1 MYFLKQKMVHFQMI
15 SKRVDVKM
23 YLRLTRSSARRA
35 RSPRALQLA
44 GPQSGGEMSSESV
57 ALGPGRG
64 GGPGDGGGW
73 RMAGGWSSRQH
84 PSSDSTYL
92 QVFPGSLVGGEK
104 RPPKTPTSLSDT
116 RKPVS
121 LHVSPIQGHT
131 GETQN
136 QRGRPCPFAPPQIQ
150 GREAGSVKRQNRE
163 PFRPSPLVAPRWGYL
178 LVMSWIYVFV

>member
-1 MYFLKQKMVHFQMI
+1 MVHFQMI

-23 YLRLTRSSARRA
+23 YLRLTRSSARPA

-44 GPQSGGEMSSESV
+44 GPQSGGETSSESV

-116 RKPVS
+116 RKP
-121 LHVSPIQGHT
+121 SP
-131 GETQN
+131 
-136 QRGRPCPFAPPQIQ
+136 CM
-150 GREAGSVKRQNRE
+150 S
-163 PFRPSPLVAPRWGYL
+163 RPSRDTQAKRRTSAAGRAPLLPRRSL
-178 LVMSWIYVFV
+178 LFRSSESEAERPARLKDRTGSPSGPPSL